1 MRVEMSDK
9 PSDPNAPGT
18 HVCVNPIDIPIALFQ
33 LADVIKAIAWAA
45 DSPEVRGNSH
55 QERLYAAAKVF
66 ADSHPHDS
74 LSNVL
79 MRWLM
84 EPFDQRNPGGSKSI
98 SARLRVIDGGVKD

>member
-1 MRVEMSDK
+1 MRVEMSNK

-18 HVCVNPIDIPIALFQ
+18 HVFVNPIDVPIALFQ
-33 LADVIKAIAWAA
+33 LADVIKAITWTA
-45 DSPEVRGNSH
+45 DRPEARHTSN

-98 SARLRVIDGGVKD
+98 RARLRVIDGGLKD